1 MSEGGLGTKLHAE
14 SGPLT
19 CGYALRDVTWA
30 GAQAYPRAI
39 RRSMATPRKL
49 CDPTDAS
56 RRHRNRD
63 TAQRPPGSSTRQA
76 RPGVVLVRPTPSL
89 AGDSQLNVIEG
100 QAPALPVTLV
110 Q

>member
-30 GAQAYPRAI
+30 GAQPTPELSDAPWQRRESCVTLPTRQGVTETGTQLSVPRA
-39 RRSMATPRKL
+39 PR
-49 CDPTDAS
+49 PV
-56 RRHRNRD
+56 R
-63 TAQRPPGSSTRQA
+63 A